1 MQQANLQLQTKPL
14 SNEQFE
20 IFTIAWKQQAHGK
33 NITGR
38 DMLIYNAIHCRPIN
52 TGFTPLTNP
61 KRIENGHRGAFS
73 EHVSLLANTIQS
85 TFSWKSIYGSEQLN
99 KLNEKFGGVF
109 TDQTWK
115 HIQIELLK

>member
-73 EHVSLLANTIQS
+73 EHV
-85 TFSWKSIYGSEQLN
+85 
-99 KLNEKFGGVF
+99 
-109 TDQTWK
+109 
-115 HIQIELLK
+115 